1 MADASAPSIQPLNA
15 LVLFKTRSMDAALAR
30 LSSKK
35 LEIPDEAV
43 ARLSPFLH
51 HHINVPVR

>member
-1 MADASAPSIQPLNA
+1 M
-15 LVLFKTRSMDAALAR
+15 LFKTRSMDAALAR

-51 HHINVPVR
+51 HHINVPGR